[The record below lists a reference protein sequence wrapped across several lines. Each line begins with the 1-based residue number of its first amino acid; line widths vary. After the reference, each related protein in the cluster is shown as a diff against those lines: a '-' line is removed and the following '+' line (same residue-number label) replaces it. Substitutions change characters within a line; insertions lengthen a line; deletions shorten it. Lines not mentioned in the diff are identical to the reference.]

1 MVIAAVLALL
11 AQGTSPAACGTG
23 NETWPTK
30 KWEVA
35 EPATLGFD
43 ADSLK
48 ALAGRARA
56 IPGVTSILI
65 VRHGQVA
72 LEEYFHGG
80 SRGQAVPVASITK
93 SVTSMLVG
101 IALGQGLI
109 DSLNQPLIE
118 LVPRAAPPAGRPSG
132 TITIRQLLT
141 MTSGL
146 SETWAQEKPLQLR
159 IISAPGSTFRY
170 SNEGVQFL
178 IRAIG
183 ESSKESV
190 LKFSRANLWKPLDI
204 DVDESRWPK
213 FELNGS
219 GDGAAGLSLTTRE
232 LGKLGLLALRDGCWE
247 GKQVVPAE
255 YLKQAMRK
263 QVAAG
268 GPESAEHGERGYGF
282 LFWVTPE
289 GIPYMAGQGGQ
300 YVVIDAAHDIVAVTT
315 ARGDAPDP
323 DYIGQFRL
331 VSTGVTG
338 ALLAPAGTAP

>member
-1 MVIAAVLALL
+1 MLISAVLALL
-11 AQGTSPAACGTG
+11 VQGTPAAACG
-23 NETWPTK
+23 NEGTSWPTK
-30 KWEVA
+30 KWAVA
-35 EPATLGFD
+35 APSAVGLD

-48 ALAGRARA
+48 ALAARART
-56 IPGVTSILI
+56 IPGVTSIMV

-80 SRGQAVPVASITK
+80 NRGEPVPVASITK

-109 DSLNQPLIE
+109 DSLNQPLIQ
-118 LVPRAAPPAGRPSG
+118 LVPKAAPPPGRPSG

-146 SETWAQEKPLQLR
+146 SETWWQEKPLQLR
-159 IISAPGSTFRY
+159 IITQPGSTFRY

-178 IRAIG
+178 IRAIA

-190 LKFSRANLWKPLDI
+190 LKYSGANLWKPLGI
-204 DVDESRWPK
+204 DMDESRWPK

-219 GDGAAGLSLTTRE
+219 GDGATGLILTTRE
-232 LGKLGLLALRDGCWE
+232 LGKLGLLALREGCWE
-247 GKQVVPAE
+247 GRQLVPAD
-255 YLKQAMRK
+255 YLKEAMRK

-268 GPESAEHGERGYGF
+268 GPEPEGRGYGF
-282 LFWVTPE
+282 LFWITPG

-300 YVVIDAAHDIVAVTT
+300 YVVVDAAHDIVTVMT

-323 DYIGQFRL
+323 DYMGQFHL
-331 VSTGVTG
+331 VSEGVTG
-338 ALLAPAGTAP
+338 AVRP